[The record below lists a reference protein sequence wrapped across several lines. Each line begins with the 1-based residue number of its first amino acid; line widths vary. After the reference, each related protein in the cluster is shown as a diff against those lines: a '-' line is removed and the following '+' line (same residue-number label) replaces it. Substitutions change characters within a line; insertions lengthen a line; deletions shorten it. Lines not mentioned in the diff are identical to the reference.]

1 MDTLVTLSV
10 IVPVFNEEEV
20 IDESYRRLTEIAK
33 NIKESYEIIFVND
46 GSSDSTEFKIKNIC
60 DRDYH
65 VKLINFSRNFGHQ
78 SAITAGMKCSK
89 GKAIIVIDADL
100 QDPPEVMV
108 EMVKKWKEGYKVVYG
123 KRISREGETLF
134 KKVTAKVFYRFLN
147 YFSDIKIPTDTGD
160 FRLID
165 RKVCNVMNGLP
176 EHNRY
181 VRGLVAWVGFSQT
194 GVEFVREKRLAGE
207 TKYPLKKMIKFSLDA
222 ITSFSSKPLKLAF
235 PIGIIISLCS
245 FLYLAYV
252 LIQKITNQTVPG
264 WASIVAIVLFSNGIT
279 FILIGIIGEYIARI
293 YDEVK
298 ARPMYVIDE
307 IYSSIDT
314 KQ

>member
-60 DRDYH
+60 DGDYH
-65 VKLINFSRNFGHQ
+65 IKLINFSRNFGHQ

-108 EMVKKWKEGYKVVYG
+108 EMVKKWREGYKVVYG

>member
-181 VRGLVAWVGFSQT
+181 VRGLVTWVGFSQT

-307 IYSSIDT
+307 IYIASSD
-314 KQ
+314 KE